1 MNISVFGSA
10 GPQPEEKPYLEAY
23 LLGQILG
30 SEGHTVITGGYCG
43 TMEAVSRGAFES
55 GAHVIGVTCEEVERW
70 RATGANKWVKE
81 EWRTKRLI
89 DRITK
94 MITHS
99 NAAMALPGGIGTLTE
114 IMLTWNYLAIH
125 AIPQIPLIL
134 IGKGW
139 KEVFSVL
146 MREQETQINQSDFE
160 KIAFC
165 QSVETANAHLRDLEI
180 E

>member
-1 MNISVFGSA
+1 MKISVFGSA
-10 GPQPEEKPYLEAY
+10 KPQPSEQAYVEAY

-55 GAHVIGVTCEEVERW
+55 GAPVIGVTCDEVESW
-70 RATGANKWVKE
+70 RATGANEWVKE
-81 EWRTKRLI
+81 EWRTERLT
-89 DRITK
+89 DRITA
-94 MITHS
+94 MITNS
-99 NAAMALPGGIGTLTE
+99 DATIALPGGIGTLTE
-114 IMLTWNYLAIH
+114 IMLTWNNLAIH

-146 MREQETQINQSDFE
+146 MREQESQLNQLDMD
-160 KIAFC
+160 KLAFC
-165 QSVETANAHLRDLEI
+165 PSVEAASAHLHGLMVE
-180 E
+180 